1 MGQSTPS
8 NLEWKLSLT
17 ETEPILA
24 DKYLT
29 FGVGW
34 EKAALCWPW
43 WIDYHDTPSTPDTGQ
58 VPRTIRLRTRI
69 RLKKHHQQLGLP
81 LPFPFPLAF
90 PFRFQAKWNP
100 VGVGAGGE
108 CIVDVDV
115 IGRRCEVW
123 SYGERDS
130 RWLTLNRTPGQST
143 HRCYGDVLT
152 RKTRRRIRHSSRCLA
167 RAEKVAEP
175 GPSPGPDRAE
185 S

>member
-1 MGQSTPS
+1 MCNFHVLKSLKKPFSILRSSVSATVFAFDIPALLPKNFLHAVDTLGQSNPS

-81 LPFPFPLAF
+81 LPFQFPLAF

-115 IGRRCEVW
+115 IGRRCEVC
-123 SYGERDS
+123 SYG
-130 RWLTLNRTPGQST
+130 
-143 HRCYGDVLT
+143 
-152 RKTRRRIRHSSRCLA
+152 
-167 RAEKVAEP
+167 
-175 GPSPGPDRAE
+175 
-185 S
+185 